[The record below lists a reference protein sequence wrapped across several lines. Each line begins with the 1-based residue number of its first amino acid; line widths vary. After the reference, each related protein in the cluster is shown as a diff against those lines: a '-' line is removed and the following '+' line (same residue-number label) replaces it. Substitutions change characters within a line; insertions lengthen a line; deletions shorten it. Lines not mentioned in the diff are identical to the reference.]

1 MDDNYGHIN
10 YLSLSYK
17 ADSLIKKFLIR
28 HDSVL
33 SSGSFSDDDISFM
46 HEKLSYLYNI
56 LFSSFHRTSFILG
69 YLRTLLYYVLTLPTE
84 LNAEKHF
91 VSALYDSLNIIDDIT
106 FYISQVT
113 SDVFSGDIIKKYLSH
128 IEKTDSFIRDSMF
141 LSRVNKSSVLEKLD
155 LDINTVSLQ
164 ELYYGISTGY
174 FYFCEWKS
182 ETYERLVELV
192 GHLGEVSQEEI
203 TNASMCRNIIDDGN
217 PIAILI
223 KLKSQGFISN
233 ISRFMTI
240 VE

>member
-1 MDDNYGHIN
+1 MDDNYGQIN
-10 YLSLSYK
+10 YLSLSNK
-17 ADSLIKKFLIR
+17 ADSLIKAFLFK

-46 HEKLSYLYNI
+46 HEKLSHLYNI

-91 VSALYDSLNIIDDIT
+91 VSTLYDSLNIIDDLT

-113 SDVFSGDIIKKYLSH
+113 SDAFSGDIIKKYLSH

-141 LSRVNKSSVLEKLD
+141 LSRINKSSVLEKLN
-155 LDINTVSLQ
+155 LDISTVSLQ

-182 ETYERLVELV
+182 EAYDRLVELV
-192 GHLGEVSQEEI
+192 GHLGEISQKEIANVSARE
-203 TNASMCRNIIDDGN
+203 NIINDGN
-217 PIAILI
+217 PLSVLV
-223 KLKSQGFISN
+223 KLKSQGFINN